1 MTNKEKPLNE
11 KVMKF
16 EVVKPTLFWYKAKDV
31 AQAVDRLK
39 DDFKGMNGEVLLE
52 LSLKKRFGDLTQ

>member
-1 MTNKEKPLNE
+1 MTKEKPLNE

-39 DDFKGMNGEVLLE
+39 SCLSDVEYAEAQIDKIFGE
-52 LSLKKRFGDLTQ
+52 LK